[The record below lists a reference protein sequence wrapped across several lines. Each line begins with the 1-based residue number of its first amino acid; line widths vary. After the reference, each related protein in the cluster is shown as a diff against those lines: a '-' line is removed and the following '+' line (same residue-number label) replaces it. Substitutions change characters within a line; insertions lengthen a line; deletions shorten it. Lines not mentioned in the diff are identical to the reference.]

1 MPLNASAEIRGN
13 PFIVIK
19 IKFGCIFIKTSGH
32 CIKYIGGEL
41 MTEYTDAR
49 GNTYKIEEKCVLS
62 EEERRKA
69 EEETA
74 EELYRIFTNK

>member
-1 MPLNASAEIRGN
+1 
-13 PFIVIK
+13 
-19 IKFGCIFIKTSGH
+19 
-32 CIKYIGGEL
+32 

-49 GNTYKIEEKCVLS
+49 GNTYKIEKKCVLS

>member
-1 MPLNASAEIRGN
+1 
-13 PFIVIK
+13 
-19 IKFGCIFIKTSGH
+19 
-32 CIKYIGGEL
+32 
-41 MTEYTDAR
+41 MTEHTDAH
-49 GNTYKIEEKCVLS
+49 GNIYTTEEKCVLS